1 VIDVKRQNMRTS
13 GAAIAV
19 GAVVA
24 AALVLPGWVTIPAII
39 LAAYVIG
46 AADGR
51 QGRRIGRVPELV
63 TFARMAITGTVKGQG
78 VDR

>member
-1 VIDVKRQNMRTS
+1 VKRQNAKTS
-13 GAAIAV
+13 GTAITV

-24 AALVLPGWVTIPAII
+24 AALILPGWVTIPALI

-63 TFARMAITGTVKGQG
+63 STARATITSTVKRPGAE
-78 VDR
+78 R